1 MKKGYVTGHYGK
13 GEDRYRPL
21 GVDPHGQIYFPV
33 SPDLAPVHH
42 YVAGHPVT
50 AEGDGAQEAFIQV
63 TQISGGTFMKDRKS
77 QPSNSSRHSPSAV
90 TRTQPP
96 GFSANGTGTVPATLN
111 SKTGS
116 KTIQPFRWHISINN
130 PTDKEITATLTKNMK
145 LPGLDFP
152 EQNITLKP
160 GEYQVLVD

>member
-21 GVDPHGQIYFPV
+21 GVDPHGQIYFAV

-50 AEGDGAQEAFIQV
+50 AKGDGAAELFIQV
-63 TQISGGTFMKDRKS
+63 TQISGGTFMKDRK
-77 QPSNSSRHSPSAV
+77 
-90 TRTQPP
+90 
-96 GFSANGTGTVPATLN
+96 
-111 SKTGS
+111 
-116 KTIQPFRWHISINN
+116 TIQPFQWHVSVNN
-130 PTDKEITATLTKNMK
+130 PTDKEIAATLTKNIK

-152 EQNITLKP
+152 EQNITLKS